1 MFTACIDIGG
11 TFTDL
16 VLYSRESDL
25 EIFKSPTTPGEFEK
39 GFIDVLDVAA
49 QAHRMPLADFLAK
62 TDLIV
67 HGTTVST
74 NALVEGKV
82 AQAGLICNAGHPDV
96 LTLRESPRKRAFETK
111 IDFPPPYIPRNR
123 TCEVR
128 GRIDAMGNELEKL
141 NEKDVVAAARYL
153 KRCGVKAVA
162 VALLWSIVNPKHE
175 LRIREILRK
184 ELPEVPVTLSHELNP
199 IPREYRR
206 TISTAINAS
215 LFPIVSAYTEK
226 LQNVLKR
233 AGYRNELLIA
243 NCVGGMMPPE
253 EIIKRPIYSVM
264 SGPTLAP
271 IAGMHLTTAENV
283 IVVDMGGTTFDV
295 SGLRSRRLVV
305 TPEATF
311 GFEMLGIPKIDVR
324 SVGAGGGSIAWV
336 DAGGLLKV
344 GPHSASAR
352 PGPACYGLGGT
363 EATVTDAN
371 VVLGIIDPD
380 YYLGGK
386 IKLDRAKAEAAVDRI
401 AKTLRLS
408 RLDAAYAIYTTSN
421 HNMIAAIE
429 DITVNEGIDPRE
441 SYVVSGGGATA
452 CHIGE
457 MARLLGIRSF
467 MVPKFAAGLSA
478 YGGLISDVRWEE
490 MGTQHTTDR
499 EFDLAKVNALLARL
513 IKGGRAFLKRAGFPP
528 EKHRFEFAFQG
539 RYLYQSWDIEV
550 PFEMKNGKLKKGDL
564 ADLVAAFH
572 AMHER
577 IYTIKDESD
586 VVEFTT
592 WKVRAMGDTGGAGRK
607 GAALPRQQG
616 SPAPKSHRAV
626 YLGKGNHP
634 QVPVYE
640 GATFGLGAR
649 VAGPAIIELPT
660 TTILILANQAAETDE
675 HGNFLVEIAPAPG
688 STTSSSSSSA
698 PSAGA
703 AARPSSG
710 AGRR

>member
-1 MFTACIDIGG
+1 MYTACIDIGG

-25 EIFKSPTTPGEFEK
+25 EIFKSPTTPGEFEN
-39 GFIDVLDVAA
+39 GFINVLGIAA
-49 QAHRMPLADFLAK
+49 EAHQLSLGAFLAK

-82 AQAGLICNAGHPDV
+82 ASVGLICNAGHPDV

-111 IDFPPPYIPRNR
+111 IDFPPPYVPRNR

-153 KRCGVKAVA
+153 KKCAVKAIA

-175 LRIREILRK
+175 LRIRQILKK
-184 ELPEVPVTLSHELNP
+184 ELPGVPVTLSHELNP

-233 AGYRNELLIA
+233 AGYKNELLIA

-271 IAGMHLTTAENV
+271 IAGMHLTTADNV

-295 SGLRSRRLVV
+295 SALRSRRLVV
-305 TPEATF
+305 TPEARF

-336 DAGGLLKV
+336 DSGGLLRV
-344 GPHSASAR
+344 GPQSASAR

-386 IKLDRAKAEAAVDRI
+386 IKLDRAKAEAAI
-401 AKTLRLS
+401 AKIAKQLKLTALE
-408 RLDAAYAIYTTSN
+408 AAYAIYTTSN

-457 MARLLGIRSF
+457 MARLLGIKSF

-478 YGGLISDVRWEE
+478 FGGLISDVRWEE

-499 EFDLAKVNALLARL
+499 DFDLAKVNALLARL
-513 IKGGRAFLKRAGFPP
+513 IKGGAAFLKRAGFAPA
-528 EKHRFEFAFQG
+528 KQRFEFAFQG

-550 PFEMKNGKLKKGDL
+550 PFEMKGGKLTK
-564 ADLVAAFH
+564 ADLPKLAAAFH

-577 IYTIKDESD
+577 IYTIKDEGD

-592 WKVRAMGDTGGAGRK
+592 WKVRAMGDTGGSKRK
-607 GAALPRQQG
+607 GADLPRQ
-616 SPAPKSHRAV
+616 SSKPAPKSHRAV

-634 QVPVYE
+634 QVPIYE
-640 GATFGLGAR
+640 GSDLGAGA
-649 VAGPAIIELPT
+649 VIAGPAVIELPT
-660 TTILILANQAAETDE
+660 TTILLQPKQTATTDE
-675 HGNFLVEIAPAPG
+675 HGNFLVE
-688 STTSSSSSSA
+688 TS
-698 PSAGA
+698 
-703 AARPSSG
+703 
-710 AGRR
+710 

>member
-39 GFIDVLDVAA
+39 GFINVLGVAA
-49 QAHRMPLADFLAK
+49 EAHKLSLGEFLSK
-62 TDLIV
+62 TDLVV

-82 AQAGLICNAGHPDV
+82 AEAGLICNAGHPDV

-141 NEKDVVAAARYL
+141 NEKDVVVAAKYL
-153 KRCGVKAVA
+153 KKCGVKAVA

-175 LRIREILRK
+175 LRIREILKK
-184 ELPEVPVTLSHELNP
+184 ELPGVPVTLSHELNP

-226 LQNVLKR
+226 LQNVLKQ
-233 AGYRNELLIA
+233 AGYKNELLIA

-271 IAGMHLTTAENV
+271 IAGMHLTTADNV

-295 SGLRSRRLVV
+295 SALRSRRLVV
-305 TPEATF
+305 TSESTF
-311 GFEMLGIPKIDVR
+311 GMEMLGIPKIDVR
-324 SVGAGGGSIAWV
+324 SVGAGGGSIAWI
-336 DAGGLLKV
+336 DSGGLLRV
-344 GPHSASAR
+344 GPQSASAR

-371 VVLGIIDPD
+371 VVLGIIDPN

-386 IKLDRAKAEAAVDRI
+386 IKLDRGKAEAAVDKV
-401 AKTLRLS
+401 AKQLKLS
-408 RLDAAYAIYTTSN
+408 RLETAYAIYTTSN

-441 SYVVSGGGATA
+441 SYVISGGGATA

-457 MARLLGIRSF
+457 MARLLNIKSF

-478 YGGLISDVRWEE
+478 FGGLISDVRWEE

-513 IKGGRAFLKRAGFPP
+513 IKGGAAFLKRAGFSPG
-528 EKHRFEFAFQG
+528 KQRFEFAFQG

-550 PFEMKNGKLKKGDL
+550 PFEMEGGKLKKDDL
-564 ADLVAAFH
+564 PKLVAAFH

-577 IYTIKDESD
+577 IYTIKDEAD

-592 WKVRAMGDTGGAGRK
+592 WKVRAMGDTGGSKRK
-607 GAALPRQQG
+607 GAALPRQTEK
-616 SPAPKSHRAV
+616 PAPKSHRGV

-634 QVPVYE
+634 QVPIYD
-640 GATFGLGAR
+640 GAGFGAGAK
-649 VAGPAIIELPT
+649 VAGPAVIELPT
-660 TTILILANQAAETDE
+660 TTILLQPKQIATTDE
-675 HGNFLVEIAPAPG
+675 HGNFLVETA
-688 STTSSSSSSA
+688 
-698 PSAGA
+698 
-703 AARPSSG
+703 
-710 AGRR
+710 

>member
-1 MFTACIDIGG
+1 MFVACIDIGG

-39 GFIDVLDVAA
+39 GFINVLKVAA
-49 QAHRMPLADFLAK
+49 EAHKLALGDFLAK

-82 AQAGLICNAGHPDV
+82 APAGLICNAGHPDI
-96 LTLRESPRKRAFETK
+96 LTLRESPRKRAFNTK

-128 GRIDAMGNELEKL
+128 GRIDAMGNEIEKL
-141 NEKDVVAAARYL
+141 NEADVVAAAKYL
-153 KRCGVKAVA
+153 KKAGVKAVA

-175 LRIREILRK
+175 QRVGEILKR
-184 ELPEVPVTLSHELNP
+184 ELPDVPVTLSHELNP

-226 LQNVLKR
+226 LANVLKQN
-233 AGYRNELLIA
+233 GYKNELLIA

-295 SGLRSRRLVV
+295 SALRGRRLVV

-336 DAGGLLKV
+336 DAGGLLRV
-344 GPHSASAR
+344 GPQSAGAR
-352 PGPACYGLGGT
+352 PGPACYGLGGAD
-363 EATVTDAN
+363 ATVTDAN

-386 IKLDRAKAEAAVDRI
+386 IKLDRAKAEAAIGRI
-401 AKTLRLS
+401 AKQLKLKPM
-408 RLDAAYAIYTTSN
+408 DAAYAIYTTSN

-429 DITVNEGIDPRE
+429 DITINEGIDPRE

-457 MARLLGIRSF
+457 MARLLGIRRF

-478 YGGLISDVRWEE
+478 FGGLISDVRWEE
-490 MGTQHTTDR
+490 TGTQNTMDR
-499 EFDLAKVNALLARL
+499 DFDLAKVNKLLATL
-513 IKGGRAFLKRAGFPP
+513 IKRGKAFLKHAGFGAD
-528 EKHRFEFAFQG
+528 KQRFEFAFQG

-550 PFEMKNGKLKKGDL
+550 PFELNGGKLRKEDL
-564 ADLVAAFH
+564 AGLSAAFH
-572 AMHER
+572 QMHER
-577 IYTIKDESD
+577 IYTIKDEAD

-592 WKVRAMGDTGGAGRK
+592 WKVRAMGDTGGTGRK
-607 GAALPRQQG
+607 GRKLSVQQG
-616 SPAPKSHRAV
+616 APQPKSRRPV
-626 YLGKGNHP
+626 YLGKAGL
-634 QVPVYE
+634 QTVPIYE
-640 GATFGLGAR
+640 GAAFGTGAR
-649 VAGPAIIELPT
+649 VEGPCVIELPT
-660 TTILILANQAAETDE
+660 TTILLLEKQASVTDD
-675 HGNFLVEIAPAPG
+675 HGNFLVETA
-688 STTSSSSSSA
+688 
-698 PSAGA
+698 
-703 AARPSSG
+703 
-710 AGRR
+710 

>member
-1 MFTACIDIGG
+1 MFVACIDIGG

-39 GFIDVLDVAA
+39 GFINVLKVAA
-49 QAHRMPLADFLAK
+49 DAHKLGLGDFLAK

-82 AQAGLICNAGHPDV
+82 APAGLICNAGHPDI
-96 LTLRESPRKRAFETK
+96 LTLRESPRKRAFNTK

-128 GRIDAMGNELEKL
+128 GRIDAMGNEIEKL
-141 NEKDVVAAARYL
+141 NEADVVAAAKYL
-153 KRCGVKAVA
+153 KKAGVKAVA

-175 LRIREILRK
+175 QRVGEILKRA
-184 ELPEVPVTLSHELNP
+184 LPGVPVTLSHELNP

-226 LQNVLKR
+226 LANVLKQN
-233 AGYRNELLIA
+233 GYKNELLIA

-295 SGLRSRRLVV
+295 SALRGRRLVV

-311 GFEMLGIPKIDVR
+311 GMEMLGIPKIDVR

-336 DAGGLLKV
+336 DAGGLLRV
-344 GPHSASAR
+344 GPQSAGAR

-363 EATVTDAN
+363 DATVTDAN

-386 IKLDRAKAEAAVDRI
+386 IKLDRAKAETAIGRI
-401 AKTLRLS
+401 AKQLKLKPM
-408 RLDAAYAIYTTSN
+408 DAAYAIYTTSN

-429 DITVNEGIDPRE
+429 DITINEGIDPRE

-457 MARLLGIRSF
+457 MARLLGIRRF

-478 YGGLISDVRWEE
+478 FGGLISDVRWEE
-490 MGTQHTTDR
+490 TGTQNTMDR
-499 EFDLAKVNALLARL
+499 DFDLAKVNKLLATL
-513 IKGGRAFLKRAGFPP
+513 IKRGKAFLKHAGFGDS
-528 EKHRFEFAFQG
+528 KQRFEFAFQG

-550 PFEMKNGKLKKGDL
+550 PFELTAGKLRKEDL
-564 ADLVAAFH
+564 PDLSAAFH
-572 AMHER
+572 QMHER
-577 IYTIKDESD
+577 IYTIKDEAD

-592 WKVRAMGDTGGAGRK
+592 WKVRAMGDTGGTGRK
-607 GAALPRQQG
+607 GRKLSAQRG
-616 SPAPKSHRAV
+616 APQAKSRRPV
-626 YLGKGNHP
+626 YLGKAGL
-634 QVPVYE
+634 QTVPIYE
-640 GATFGLGAR
+640 GAEFGTGAR
-649 VAGPAIIELPT
+649 VEGPCVIELPT
-660 TTILILANQAAETDE
+660 TTILLLEKQASVTDD
-675 HGNFLVEIAPAPG
+675 HGNFLVETA
-688 STTSSSSSSA
+688 
-698 PSAGA
+698 
-703 AARPSSG
+703 
-710 AGRR
+710 

>member
-1 MFTACIDIGG
+1 MFVGCIDIGG

-16 VLYSRESDL
+16 VLYSKKSDL
-25 EIFKSPTTPGEFEK
+25 EIFKSPTTPGEFER
-39 GFIDVLDVAA
+39 GFINVLGVAA
-49 QAHRMPLADFLAK
+49 EAHQMSLGDFLDQM
-62 TDLIV
+62 DLVV

-82 AQAGLICNAGHPDV
+82 APVGLICNAGHPDI

-111 IDFPPPYIPRNR
+111 IDFPPPYVPRNR

-128 GRIDAMGNELEKL
+128 GRIDAMGNEIEKL
-141 NEKDVVAAARYL
+141 NEKDVIEAARYL
-153 KRCGVKAVA
+153 KKCDVKAIA
-162 VALLWSIVNPKHE
+162 VCLLWSIVNPKHE
-175 LRIREILRK
+175 IRVREILAR
-184 ELPEVPVTLSHELNP
+184 ELPNVPVTLSHELNP

-226 LQNVLKR
+226 LQNALKQ

-295 SGLRSRRLVV
+295 SALRSRRLVV
-305 TPEATF
+305 TPEARF
-311 GFEMLGIPKIDVR
+311 GMEMLGIPKIDVR

-336 DAGGLLKV
+336 DSGGLLRV

-363 EATVTDAN
+363 EPTVTDAN

-386 IKLDRAKAEAAVDRI
+386 IKLDRSKAEAAINRV
-401 AKTLRLS
+401 AKQLKLS
-408 RLDAAYAIYTTSN
+408 CRDAAYAIYTTSN
-421 HNMIAAIE
+421 HSMIAAIE

-457 MARLLGIRSF
+457 MARLLGIKSF

-478 YGGLISDVRWEE
+478 FGGLISDVRWEE
-490 MGTQHTTDR
+490 MGTQHATDR
-499 EFDLAKVNALLARL
+499 DFDFTKVNATLARL
-513 IKGGRAFLKRAGFPP
+513 IKSGKAFLKRAGFGPGQQ
-528 EKHRFEFAFQG
+528 RFEFAFQA

-550 PFEMKNGKLKKGDL
+550 AFEMEGGKLTKADL
-564 ADLVAAFH
+564 PRLVAAFH
-572 AMHER
+572 QMHER
-577 IYTIKDESD
+577 IYTIKDEAD

-592 WKVRAMGDTGGAGRK
+592 WKVRAMGDTGGSGRK
-607 GAALPRQQG
+607 GSALARQTTK
-616 SPAPKSHRAV
+616 PVPKSHRPI
-626 YLGKGNHP
+626 YLGKGNELRAP
-634 QVPVYE
+634 IFE
-640 GATFGLGAR
+640 GAELGDGATID
-649 VAGPAIIELPT
+649 GPAVIELPT
-660 TTILILANQAAETDE
+660 TTILLLPDQRATTDA
-675 HGNFLVEIAPAPG
+675 HGNFLI
-688 STTSSSSSSA
+688 TTT
-698 PSAGA
+698 
-703 AARPSSG
+703 
-710 AGRR
+710 

>member
-1 MFTACIDIGG
+1 MFVACIDIGG

-25 EIFKSPTTPGEFEK
+25 EIFKSPTTPGEFEN
-39 GFIDVLDVAA
+39 GFINVLRVAA
-49 QAHRMPLADFLAK
+49 DSHQLALGDFLAK

-82 AQAGLICNAGHPDV
+82 APAGLICNAGHPDI
-96 LTLRESPRKRAFETK
+96 LTLRESPRKRAFNTK

-128 GRIDAMGNELEKL
+128 GRIDAMGNEVETL
-141 NEKDVVAAARYL
+141 NEQDVIAAAKYL
-153 KRCGVKAVA
+153 KKAGVKAIA
-162 VALLWSIVNPKHE
+162 VCLLWSIVNPKHE
-175 LRIREILRK
+175 QRVGEILKR
-184 ELPEVPVTLSHELNP
+184 ELPDVPVTLSHELNP

-226 LQNVLKR
+226 LANVLKR
-233 AGYRNELLIA
+233 NGYRNELLIA

-253 EIIKRPIYSVM
+253 EIIRRPIYSVM

-295 SGLRSRRLVV
+295 SALRGRRLVV

-311 GFEMLGIPKIDVR
+311 GMEMLGIPKIDVR

-336 DAGGLLKV
+336 DAGGLLRV
-344 GPHSASAR
+344 GPHSAGAR

-363 EATVTDAN
+363 DATVTDAN
-371 VVLGIIDPD
+371 VVLGIIDPN

-386 IKLDRAKAEAAVDRI
+386 IKLDRAKAEAAVGRV
-401 AKTLRLS
+401 AKQLKLKP
-408 RLDAAYAIYTTSN
+408 LDAAYAIYTTSN
-421 HNMIAAIE
+421 HNMIGAIE
-429 DITVNEGIDPRE
+429 DITINEGIDPRE
-441 SYVVSGGGATA
+441 SYVISGGGATA

-457 MARLLGIRSF
+457 MARLLGIKRF

-478 YGGLISDVRWEE
+478 FGGLISDVRWEE
-490 MGTQHTTDR
+490 TGTQNTMDR
-499 EFDLAKVNALLARL
+499 DFDLAKVNKLLATL
-513 IKGGRAFLKRAGFPP
+513 IKRGKAFLKRAGFG
-528 EKHRFEFAFQG
+528 ENKQRFEFAFQG

-550 PFEMKNGKLKKGDL
+550 PFELTDGKLRKEDL
-564 ADLVAAFH
+564 PGLSAAFH
-572 AMHER
+572 QMHER
-577 IYTIKDESD
+577 IYTIKDEAD

-592 WKVRAMGDTGGAGRK
+592 WKVRAMGDTGGGGRK
-607 GAALPRQQG
+607 GRKL
-616 SPAPKSHRAV
+616 SPQRGAPQAKSRRPV
-626 YLGKGNHP
+626 YLGKAGL
-634 QVPVYE
+634 QTVPIYE
-640 GATFGLGAR
+640 GAQLGAGAR
-649 VAGPAIIELPT
+649 VEGPSVIELPT
-660 TTILILANQAAETDE
+660 TTILLLEKQTALVDD
-675 HGNFLVEIAPAPG
+675 HGNFLVETA
-688 STTSSSSSSA
+688 
-698 PSAGA
+698 
-703 AARPSSG
+703 
-710 AGRR
+710 

>member
-39 GFIDVLDVAA
+39 GFINVLDVAA
-49 QAHRMPLADFLAK
+49 QAHKLSLAEFLAK

-128 GRIDAMGNELEKL
+128 GRMDAMGNELEKL
-141 NEKDVVAAARYL
+141 NEKDVVAAAKHL
-153 KRCGVKAVA
+153 KKCGVKAVA

-175 LRIREILRK
+175 LRIRDILKK
-184 ELPEVPVTLSHELNP
+184 EMPGVPVTLSHELNP

-226 LQNVLKR
+226 LQNVLKQ
-233 AGYRNELLIA
+233 AGFKNELLIG

-271 IAGMHLTTAENV
+271 IAGMHLTTADNV

-295 SGLRSRRLVV
+295 SALRSRRLVV
-305 TPEATF
+305 TPEARF

-344 GPHSASAR
+344 GPQSASAR

-386 IKLDRAKAEAAVDRI
+386 IKLDRAKAEAAIDKV
-401 AKTLRLS
+401 AKQLKLTRLET
-408 RLDAAYAIYTTSN
+408 AYAIYTTSN

-457 MARLLGIRSF
+457 MARLMNIKSF

-499 EFDLAKVNALLARL
+499 DFDLAKVNALLARL
-513 IKGGRAFLKRAGFPP
+513 IKGGQAFLKRAGFPP
-528 EKHRFEFAFQG
+528 AKQRFEFAFQG

-550 PFEMKNGKLKKGDL
+550 PFELAGGKLRKSDL
-564 ADLVAAFH
+564 PKLVAAFH

-577 IYTIKDESD
+577 IYTIKDEGD

-592 WKVRAMGDTGGAGRK
+592 WKVRAMGDTGGAERK
-607 GAALPRQQG
+607 GAALPKQQG
-616 SPAPKSHRAV
+616 RPAPKSHRPV

-634 QVPVYE
+634 QVAIYE
-640 GATFGLGAR
+640 GSDFGAGA
-649 VAGPAIIELPT
+649 VVEGPAVIELPT
-660 TTILILANQAAETDE
+660 TTILLQPKQVATTDE
-675 HGNFLVEIAPAPG
+675 HGNFLVEQG
-688 STTSSSSSSA
+688 
-698 PSAGA
+698 
-703 AARPSSG
+703 
-710 AGRR
+710 

>member
-1 MFTACIDIGG
+1 MFVACIDIGG

-39 GFIDVLDVAA
+39 GFIDVLKVAA
-49 QAHRMPLADFLAK
+49 DSHKLKLGDFLTK

-82 AQAGLICNAGHPDV
+82 APVGLICNAGHPDI
-96 LTLRESPRKRAFETK
+96 LTLRESPRKRAFNTK
-111 IDFPPPYIPRNR
+111 IDFPPPYVPRNR

-128 GRIDAMGNELEKL
+128 GRIDAMGNEIEPL
-141 NEKDVVAAARYL
+141 NEKDVVAAAKYL
-153 KRCGVKAVA
+153 KKAEVKAIA
-162 VALLWSIVNPKHE
+162 VCLLWSIVNPKHE
-175 LRIREILRK
+175 QRVGEILKR
-184 ELPEVPVTLSHELNP
+184 ELPDVPVTLSHELNP

-226 LQNVLKR
+226 LADVLKR
-233 AGYRNELLIA
+233 NGFRNELLIA

-253 EIIKRPIYSVM
+253 EIIRRPIYSVM

-295 SGLRSRRLVV
+295 SALRGRRLVV

-336 DAGGLLKV
+336 DAGGLLRV
-344 GPHSASAR
+344 GPKSAGAR

-363 EATVTDAN
+363 DATVTDAN

-386 IKLDRAKAEAAVDRI
+386 IKLDRGKAEAAINRI
-401 AKTLRLS
+401 AKQLKLNP
-408 RLDAAYAIYTTSN
+408 LDAAYAIYTTSN

-429 DITVNEGIDPRE
+429 DITINEGIDPRE

-457 MARLLGIRSF
+457 MARLLGIKRF

-478 YGGLISDVRWEE
+478 FGGLISDVRWEE
-490 MGTQHTTDR
+490 TGTQNTMDR
-499 EFDLAKVNALLARL
+499 DFEFAKVNKLLAAL
-513 IKGGRAFLKRAGFPP
+513 IKRGKAFLKRAGFAPG
-528 EKHRFEFAFQG
+528 KQRFEFAFQG

-550 PFEMKNGKLKKGDL
+550 PFELTGGKLRKEDL
-564 ADLVAAFH
+564 PGLTAAFH
-572 AMHER
+572 QMHER
-577 IYTIKDESD
+577 IYTIKDEAD

-592 WKVRAMGDTGGAGRK
+592 WKVRAMGDTGGTGRK
-607 GAALPRQQG
+607 GSRLAPQQG
-616 SPAPKSHRAV
+616 APKPKSHRSV
-626 YLGKGNHP
+626 YLGKAGL
-634 QVPVYE
+634 QTVPIYE
-640 GATFGLGAR
+640 GVNLGAGASI
-649 VAGPAIIELPT
+649 AGPSIIELPT
-660 TTILILANQAAETDE
+660 TTILLLKGQTSTTDE
-675 HGNFLVEIAPAPG
+675 HGNFLVEVA
-688 STTSSSSSSA
+688 
-698 PSAGA
+698 
-703 AARPSSG
+703 
-710 AGRR
+710 